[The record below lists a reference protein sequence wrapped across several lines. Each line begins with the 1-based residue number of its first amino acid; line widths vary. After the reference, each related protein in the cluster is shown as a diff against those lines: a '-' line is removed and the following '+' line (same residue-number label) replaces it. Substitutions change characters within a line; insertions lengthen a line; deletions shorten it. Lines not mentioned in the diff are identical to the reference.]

1 MDHAHEAFHV
11 VDALLPIALILIS
24 AKIAGVLSLR
34 IGMPAVFGEL
44 LIGLLLGPAVLGWVE
59 STETL
64 SILAEI
70 GVVLLM
76 FMAGMETDMV
86 AMRSVGRPAFL
97 AAAGGVVL
105 PLVGGTLAMLAFPEL
120 SWSQGVLIGAV
131 LMATSVSISAQTLRE
146 LGQFRTREGTV
157 IMGAAIIDDV
167 LGVLIFAVVMNLITQ
182 TGNLALTLLAMV
194 LFFPIA
200 WLIGDRLLP
209 MLVRFEHRLPQRET
223 ALTML
228 MALVLVYAWA
238 AESLGS
244 VAAITGAYLLG
255 ILATK
260 HLDAKHI
267 AHDGTAA
274 VGYAFFIPIF
284 FVNIGLQARADGILA
299 APWLVVVITVVAV
312 ITKLLGGG
320 IGAKLGG
327 ISWRGSLMVGAGMV
341 SRGEVALVLAGAA
354 LSAGAINATVFS
366 ALIVM
371 TLVTTLLT
379 PPMLR
384 LLSPRAPAH
393 HGTDSSTA
401 V

>member
-1 MDHAHEAFHV
+1 LV
-11 VDALLPIALILIS
+11 GLI
-24 AKIAGVLSLR
+24 
-34 IGMPAVFGEL
+34 
-44 LIGLLLGPAVLGWVE
+44 LGPAVLGWVLP
-59 STETL
+59 SET
-64 SILAEI
+64 IAVMAEI

-76 FMAGMETDMV
+76 FMAGMETDTV
-86 AMRSVGRPAFL
+86 AMRAVGKPAFL

-105 PLVGGTLAMLAFPEL
+105 PLVGGSLAMLAFPEIT
-120 SWSQGVLIGAV
+120 WAQGVLIGAV

-167 LGVLIFAVVMNLITQ
+167 LGVLIFAVVMNLITS
-182 TGNLALTLLAMV
+182 TGNLGLTLLAMT

-200 WLIGDRLLP
+200 WFVGDRLLP

-223 ALTML
+223 ALTIL
-228 MALVLVYAWA
+228 MALVLLYAWS

-244 VAAITGAYLLG
+244 VAAITGAYVLG

-260 HLDAKHI
+260 HLDHKHI

-284 FVNIGLQARADGILA
+284 FVNIGLQASADGILET
-299 APWLVVVITVVAV
+299 PLLVVVITVVAV

-320 IGAKLGG
+320 LGAKLGG
-327 ISWRGSLMVGAGMV
+327 LSWRGSVMVGAGMV

-354 LSAGAINATVFS
+354 LSAGAIDRTIFS

-384 LLSPRAPAH
+384 LLSRGEEPAQRADA
-393 HGTDSSTA
+393 
-401 V
+401 

>member
-1 MDHAHEAFHV
+1 MEHGSESFHV
-11 VDALLPIALILIS
+11 VEQLFPIALILIS

-34 IGMPAVFGEL
+34 VGMPSVFGEL
-44 LIGLLLGPAVLGWVE
+44 LVGLLLGPAVLGWVLP
-59 STETL
+59 SET
-64 SILAEI
+64 IAVMAEI

-76 FMAGMETDMV
+76 FMAGMETDTV
-86 AMRSVGRPAFL
+86 AMRAVGKPAFL

-105 PLVGGTLAMLAFPEL
+105 PLVGGSLAMMAFPEIT
-120 SWSQGVLIGAV
+120 WAQGVLIGAV

-167 LGVLIFAVVMNLITQ
+167 LGVLIFAVVMNLITS
-182 TGNLALTLLAMV
+182 TGNLGLTLLAMT

-200 WLIGDRLLP
+200 WFVGDRLLP
-209 MLVRFEHRLPQRET
+209 LLVRFEHRLPQRET
-223 ALTML
+223 ALTVL
-228 MALVLVYAWA
+228 MALVLLYAWS

-244 VAAITGAYLLG
+244 VAAITGAYVLG

-260 HLDAKHI
+260 HLDHKHI

-284 FVNIGLQARADGILA
+284 FVNIGLQASADGILQT
-299 APWLVVVITVVAV
+299 PLLVVVITAVAIV
-312 ITKLLGGG
+312 TKLIGGG
-320 IGAKLGG
+320 LGAKLGG
-327 ISWRGSLMVGAGMV
+327 LSWRGSVMVGAGMV

-354 LSAGAINATVFS
+354 LSAGAIDRTIFS

-384 LLSPRAPAH
+384 LLSRPAESPQR
-393 HGTDSSTA
+393 TDA
-401 V
+401 